1 MTSIMKGAPKLTRRL
16 NLFVRLVA
24 LAVLFLP
31 TSRALAHE
39 GHDHKVMGTVTMAA
53 ADHIM
58 LKDRAGKD
66 VTIQVTPDTKV
77 LKDKQPMRIE
87 DIKAGTRVVITATM
101 DAKNN
106 MKAKTVEVGSAPA
119 TK

>member
-1 MTSIMKGAPKLTRRL
+1 LTRRF
-16 NLFVRLVA
+16 NLFLM
-24 LAVLFLP
+24 LAVLTVLFLP
-31 TSRALAHE
+31 ASRAFAHE

-66 VTIQVTPDTKV
+66 VTIQVTPETKV
-77 LKDKQPMRIE
+77 LKDKQPMKIE
-87 DIKAGTRVVITATM
+87 DVKAGTRVVITATM
-101 DAKNN
+101 DEKDN
-106 MKAKTVEVGSAPA
+106 MKAKTVQVGSDSA

>member
-1 MTSIMKGAPKLTRRL
+1 MKKRINQILM
-16 NLFVRLVA
+16 LVA
-24 LAVLFLP
+24 LTTLFLP
-31 TSRALAHE
+31 ASRALAHE

-77 LKDKQPMRIE
+77 LKDKQPVKIE
-87 DIKAGTRVVITATM
+87 DVKAGTRVVITATM
-101 DAKNN
+101 DAKDN
-106 MKAKTVEVGSAPA
+106 MKAKSIEVGAAPA

>member
-1 MTSIMKGAPKLTRRL
+1 MTRRF
-16 NLFVRLVA
+16 NLSLMLAPLVVK
-24 LAVLFLP
+24 LLP
-31 TSRALAHE
+31 TSRAFAHE

-66 VTIQVTPDTKV
+66 VTIQVTPETKV
-77 LKDKQPMRIE
+77 LKDKQPMKIE
-87 DIKAGTRVVITATM
+87 DVKAGTRVVVTATM

-106 MKAKTVEVGSAPA
+106 MKAKTVEVGSTPA